1 VTSTADALKRLL
13 MQARTAHEDG
23 QLQQAGHLYRQVIAG
38 DPRQADAWSGLGL
51 IARSV
56 GARETA
62 IENLTR
68 AVTLAPEQ
76 GEFRMHLAWALQ
88 EHGRMADAAGHWQLA
103 CSIRPQD
110 AVCFESL
117 GIVLQAMGRSADALN
132 AYARAESLQP
142 TLALRAKQ
150 ATLISPIVFSCG
162 AMAAE
167 RARMAQALV
176 VVDGRDL
183 PRIEDP
189 IESGLWTNFYLA
201 YHGLCNRDLQQQS
214 AQAYRRLCPTL
225 DHVAPHCA
233 QPRRPG
239 RIRIGLISQFFYN
252 HSIGRTS
259 KGLIA
264 QLDRADFEVTAIFIA
279 PGVDDDF
286 SRFIRAQAEHSIEV
300 PQQLAAAQSRIEALQ
315 LDILFYQDIGMEPFS
330 YFLAFSRLAPV
341 QCVSFGHPDTTGI
354 PTIDWWVSNDLY
366 ETEAVD
372 AHYSERLFRLRGLG
386 SLAYYQ
392 KPQLPLQRRTRA
404 DHGLGAEEHLYLCPQ
419 NLFKFHPD
427 MDALIA
433 GILRADPRGRLVLI
447 QARIAHWDR
456 LLEQRFAASM
466 PDVVDRIVFL
476 PRMATADYINLIA
489 LADVMLDTV
498 HFNGMNTS
506 LEAFAVGT
514 PVVTLPGEFQRG
526 RHTQAMYRR
535 MGLDDAICCDAA
547 QYVAMAVRLG
557 TDAGARAA
565 MSARILAQHHVL
577 YEDMNVVREFERF
590 FRFAVAQP
598 ADSAPSVETGVP
610 S

>member
-1 VTSTADALKRLL
+1 
-13 MQARTAHEDG
+13 MQARAAHEGG
-23 QLQQAGHLYRQVIAG
+23 QLREAEHFYRQVIAV
-38 DPRQADAWSGLGL
+38 DPREAYAWLGLGL

-56 GARETA
+56 GAREAA
-62 IENLTR
+62 IETLTR
-68 AVTLAPEQ
+68 AVTLSPQQ

-88 EHGRMADAAGHWQLA
+88 EHGRMADAAGHWQMT
-103 CSIRPQD
+103 CTVRPQD
-110 AVCFESL
+110 PVCWESL
-117 GIVLQAMGRSADALN
+117 GVVLQAMGRSTDALN

-150 ATLISPIVFSCG
+150 ATLISPIVTSTE

-167 RARMAQALV
+167 RARMVQSLAAI
-176 VVDGRDL
+176 DDPDL

-189 IESGLWTNFYLA
+189 IDTGLWTNFYLA
-201 YHGLCNRDLQQQS
+201 YHGLSNRELQQQS
-214 AQAYRRLCPTL
+214 ARAYLKLCPAL
-225 DHVAPHCA
+225 GYVAPHCA
-233 QPRRPG
+233 QPRRAG

-259 KGLIA
+259 RGLIA

-286 SRFIRAQAEHSIEV
+286 SRFIRAQAEHSIEI
-300 PQQLAAAQSRIEALQ
+300 PQQLAAARRQIEALQ

-330 YFLAFSRLAPV
+330 YFLAYSRLAPV

-354 PTIDWWVSNDLY
+354 ATVDWWVSNDLY
-366 ETEAVD
+366 ETEAAD
-372 AHYSERLFRLRGLG
+372 AHYSERMFRLQGLG

-392 KPQLPLQRRTRA
+392 KPQLPLQRKSRA
-404 DHGLGAEEHLYLCPQ
+404 DHGFGAEDHLYLCPQ

-447 QARIAHWDR
+447 QAKIAHWDR
-456 LLEQRFAASM
+456 LLKQRFATSM

-476 PRMATADYINLIA
+476 PRMATADYVNLIA

-526 RHTQAMYRR
+526 RYTQAMYRR
-535 MGLDDAICCDAA
+535 MGLDDAICLDAVH
-547 QYVAMAVRLG
+547 YVAMAVRLG
-557 TDAGARAA
+557 TDVGARAEL
-565 MSARILAQHHVL
+565 SARILAHHHVL
-577 YEDMNVVREFERF
+577 YEDMQVVHEFERF
-590 FRFAVAQP
+590 FRFAAAQSAGFAQP
-598 ADSAPSVETGVP
+598 IDAGCVVADRDQS
-610 S
+610 

>member
-1 VTSTADALKRLL
+1 VTSTADAQRWL
-13 MQARTAHEDG
+13 MQARAAHESE
-23 QLQQAGHLYRQVIAG
+23 QLQQAGHLYRQVIAV
-38 DPRQADAWSGLGL
+38 DPRQADAWLGLGL

-56 GARETA
+56 GAREAA
-62 IENLTR
+62 IETLTR
-68 AVTLAPEQ
+68 AVTLAPQQ

-103 CSIRPQD
+103 CSTRPQD

-117 GIVLQAMGRSADALN
+117 GIVLQAMGRSAESLA

-150 ATLISPIVFSCG
+150 AALISPIVVSRE

-167 RARMAQALV
+167 RERMAQALL
-176 VVDGRDL
+176 VVDDPAL
-183 PRIEDP
+183 PRIDDP

-201 YHGLCNRDLQQQS
+201 YHGLCDRDLQQLS

-233 QPRRPG
+233 LPRRPG

-286 SRFIRAQAEHSIEV
+286 SGFIRAQAEHSIDV
-300 PQQLAAAQSRIEALQ
+300 PQQLAAARRQIEALQ

-330 YFLAFSRLAPV
+330 YFLAYSRLAAV

-354 PTIDWWVSNDLY
+354 ATIDWWISNDLY
-366 ETEAVD
+366 ETGAAD
-372 AHYSERLFRLRGLG
+372 AHYSERLFLLRGLG

-404 DHGLGAEEHLYLCPQ
+404 DHGFGAEEHLYLCPQ
-419 NLFKFHPD
+419 NLFKLHPD

-456 LLEQRFAASM
+456 LLKQRFAASM

-476 PRMATADYINLIA
+476 PRMATADYVNLIA

-547 QYVAMAVRLG
+547 HYVAMAVRLG
-557 TDAGARAA
+557 TDAGSRAA

-577 YEDMNVVREFERF
+577 YQDINVVREFERF

-598 ADSAPSVETGVP
+598 ADFAPPVETGVP

>member
-1 VTSTADALKRLL
+1 
-13 MQARTAHEDG
+13 MQARAAHEGG
-23 QLQQAGHLYRQVIAG
+23 QLQQAEHFYRQVIAI
-38 DPRQADAWSGLGL
+38 DPRQADAWLGLGL

-56 GARETA
+56 GAREAA
-62 IENLTR
+62 IETLTR
-68 AVTLAPEQ
+68 AVTLAPQQ
-76 GEFRMHLAWALQ
+76 GEFRMQLAWALQ
-88 EHGRMADAAGHWQLA
+88 EHGRMADAAGHWQMA
-103 CSIRPQD
+103 CTVRPQD
-110 AVCFESL
+110 AVCWESL
-117 GIVLQAMGRSADALN
+117 GIVLQAMGRGTDALN

-142 TLALRAKQ
+142 ALALRAKR
-150 ATLISPIVFSCG
+150 ATLISPIVTSHE

-167 RARMAQALV
+167 RARMAQSLAA
-176 VVDGRDL
+176 VDDPDL

-189 IESGLWTNFYLA
+189 IETGLWTNFYLA
-201 YHGLCNRDLQQQS
+201 YHGLSNRELQQQS
-214 AQAYRRLCPTL
+214 ARAYLKLCPTL
-225 DHVAPHCA
+225 DYVAPHCT
-233 QPRRPG
+233 QPRCAG

-300 PQQLAAAQSRIEALQ
+300 PQQLAAARRQIEALQ
-315 LDILFYQDIGMEPFS
+315 LDVLFYQDIGMEPFS
-330 YFLAFSRLAPV
+330 YFLAYSRLAPV

-354 PTIDWWVSNDLY
+354 ATVDWWVSNDLY
-366 ETEAVD
+366 ETEASD
-372 AHYSERLFRLRGLG
+372 AHYSERMFRLQGLG

-392 KPQLPLQRRTRA
+392 KPQLPLQCKTRA
-404 DHGLGAEEHLYLCPQ
+404 DHGFGAEDHLYLCPQ

-447 QARIAHWDR
+447 QAKIAHWDR
-456 LLEQRFAASM
+456 LLKQRFATSM

-476 PRMATADYINLIA
+476 PRMATADYVNLIA
-489 LADVMLDTV
+489 FADVMLDTV

-535 MGLDDAICCDAA
+535 MGMDDAICLDAV

-557 TDAGARAA
+557 TDAAARAEL
-565 MSARILAQHHVL
+565 SARILAHHHVL
-577 YEDMNVVREFERF
+577 YEDMQVVDEFERF
-590 FRFAVAQP
+590 FRFAVAQSAGSAESIGVGCVV
-598 ADSAPSVETGVP
+598 ADRDQS
-610 S
+610 